1 MQVTLFGKDK
11 GGKYKVWAIET
22 GESIGGKGIIT
33 IHHGQEGGKQTRK
46 DEVIYEGKQGR
57 NPFEQADS
65 EAWSRVKTQIDKGYR
80 ENKADLEDLPLLAML
95 AGDYLKIGHRVVYEH
110 GVDLSDKFDGVRL
123 LAKCHAVGEITLESR
138 TGQRYDV
145 PHIVA
150 ELELI
155 MQPGDVLDGEL
166 YFHGAVLQD
175 ITSAVK
181 RTDPQSKIDSLE
193 RKLAKQDASAT
204 PADDAEWLL
213 KYAEIEADL
222 KDAVMIAELRPKL
235 EFHVFD
241 IPSEKRWVERLEE
254 LEQYAQE
261 RFWVGDIV
269 KLTKYT
275 KAYSEEEMKAAH
287 KDAVAR
293 GYEGIMIRNCNGYY
307 ESGKRSA
314 DLQKY
319 KEFLDSEFVIVDVI
333 PDKDEGSR
341 IVVKNDLT
349 EATFAVTLGSI
360 PQRTAQLRDK
370 ELLKG
375 KLLTVKY
382 QSRYKGTLLP
392 QFPTGVTIRDGH
404 YEGGL
409 FVPDI

>member
-1 MQVTLFGKDK
+1 MKVSLFGKEK

-22 GESIGGKGIIT
+22 SESIEGKGIIT

-57 NPFEQADS
+57 TPFQQADS

-80 ENKADLEDLPLLAML
+80 DSKEELEDLPLLAML
-95 AGDYLKIGHRVVYEH
+95 SGDYLKIGHRVVYEH
-110 GVDLSDKFDGVRL
+110 GVDLSYKLDGVRL
-123 LAKCHAVGEITLESR
+123 LAKCSALAQITLESR

-181 RTDPQSKIDSLE
+181 RTDTQKEIDKCQ
-193 RKLAKQDASAT
+193 RKLDKYRF
-204 PADDAEWLL
+204 DDDLRSEL
-213 KYAEIEADL
+213 EEAL
-222 KDAVMIAELRPKL
+222 VEAFFIHELRPKL

-241 IPSEKRWVERLEE
+241 IPSEKRWVERLED
-254 LEQYAQE
+254 LEQYALE

-269 KLTKYT
+269 KLVKYT

-333 PDKDEGSR
+333 SDKDEGSR

-349 EATFAVTLGSI
+349 DNTFTVTLGSI
-360 PQRTAQLRDK
+360 PQRIAQLRDK

-392 QFPTGVTIRDGH
+392 QFPTGVAIRD
-404 YEGGL
+404 YE
-409 FVPDI
+409 

>member
-319 KEFLDSEFVIVDVI
+319 KEFLDSEFVIIDVI

-349 EATFAVTLGSI
+349 DATFTVTLGSI
-360 PQRTAQLRDK
+360 PQRTAQLQDK

>member
-1 MQVTLFGKDK
+1 MKITLFGKDK

-22 GESIGGKGIIT
+22 GESIEGKGIIT

-46 DEVIYEGKQGR
+46 DEVIHEGKQGR
-57 NPFEQADS
+57 TPFEQADS

-95 AGDYLKIGHRVVYEH
+95 AGDYLKIGHRIMFEH
-110 GVDLSDKFDGVRL
+110 GVDLSDKLDGVRL
-123 LAKCHAVGEITLESR
+123 LAKCSALGQITLESR

-155 MQPGDVLDGEL
+155 MHPGEVLDGEL

-181 RTDPQSKIDSLE
+181 RTDTQKKIDAAQ
-193 RKLAKQDASAT
+193 RKLTKHDSSTT
-204 PADDAEWLL
+204 PSDDGEWAVV
-213 KYAEIEADL
+213 YAELESDLHEA
-222 KDAVMIAELRPKL
+222 KMIHDLRPKL

-254 LEQYAQE
+254 LEQYAME

-269 KLTKYT
+269 KLVKYT

-314 DLQKY
+314 DLQKFKAMMDSEFLILDVVPDKQGNGVY
-319 KEFLDSEFVIVDVI
+319 VCQNDLNDLTFQVVMGDMPSRLNALKEKEFL
-333 PDKDEGSR
+333 KGSY
-341 IVVKNDLT
+341 
-349 EATFAVTLGSI
+349 
-360 PQRTAQLRDK
+360 
-370 ELLKG
+370 
-375 KLLTVKY
+375 LTVAY
-382 QSRYKGTLLP
+382 QARYKDTLLP
-392 QFPTGVTIRDGH
+392 QFPVGKVIRDG
-404 YEGGL
+404 EMIDGE
-409 FVPDI
+409 FVPSV

>member
-11 GGKYKVWAIET
+11 GGKYKVWSIET

-57 NPFEQADS
+57 TPYEQADS
-65 EAWSRVKTQIDKGYR
+65 EAWSRVKKQIDKGYR

-123 LAKCHAVGEITLESR
+123 LAKCNALGEITLESR

-145 PHIVA
+145 PHIVS

-181 RTDPQSKIDSLE
+181 RTDTQKKIDAAQ
-193 RKLAKQDASAT
+193 RKLTKHDSSTT
-204 PADDAEWLL
+204 PSNDGEWAAI
-213 KYAEIEADL
+213 YAELESDLHEA
-222 KDAVMIAELRPKL
+222 KMIHDLRPKL

-241 IPSEKRWVERLEE
+241 IPSDKRWVERLED
-254 LEQYAQE
+254 LEQYAME
-261 RFWVGDIV
+261 RFWVGDVV
-269 KLTKYT
+269 KLVKYT

-287 KDAVAR
+287 KDAVER

-319 KEFLDSEFVIVDVI
+319 KEFLDSELVIVDVI

-349 EATFAVTLGSI
+349 DTTFTVTLGSI

-392 QFPTGVTIRDGH
+392 QFPTGVAIRD
-404 YEGGL
+404 YE
-409 FVPDI
+409 